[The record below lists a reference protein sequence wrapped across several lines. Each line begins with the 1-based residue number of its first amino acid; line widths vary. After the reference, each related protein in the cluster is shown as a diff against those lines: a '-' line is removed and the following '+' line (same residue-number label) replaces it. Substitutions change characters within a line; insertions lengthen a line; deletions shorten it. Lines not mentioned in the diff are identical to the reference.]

1 MKKKEQKQYEN
12 QVIKLCEKVHM
23 YFGMYYIS
31 EWGTFCYP
39 NHIALI
45 PKPVI
50 SAILDFIVA
59 EAVKANLKIW
69 SLAFSINGNK

>member
-23 YFGMYYIS
+23 YYVSG
-31 EWGTFCYP
+31 WDTFCYP

-50 SAILDFIVA
+50 SAILDFIVT

-69 SLAFSINGNK
+69 SLALSINGNK